1 MKRIPRAAKTALAIV
16 AASGIGLATVSAAT
30 ADTSALSVSLAEG
43 SSEAQVNHVDNPEL
57 INAAIGLFSSLDGIV
72 NNGAVPTIERTEYGV
87 SKIGR
92 AHV

>member
-43 SSEAQVNHVDNPEL
+43 SSEAQVNHVDNP
-57 INAAIGLFSSLDGIV
+57 
-72 NNGAVPTIERTEYGV
+72 
-87 SKIGR
+87 
-92 AHV
+92 